1 MAISLASDTIW
12 QQMAD
17 YIWAQVGG
25 SLSIKSSE
33 QGNYLHLPTGDAL
46 ASILPLVLVEET
58 NAPGRVLPGFDAVEL
73 VHRVRIHYIRMIS
86 DTEIRD
92 RVTRTGRD
100 AIAALYCQKPFEG
113 ATALPGVTLPS
124 RCNVWKKNVTGLHL
138 LETFTEMELNIGH
151 GVVDLDVTVHYYDT

>member
-12 QQMAD
+12 QQMAE
-17 YIWAQVGG
+17 YIWAQVGV
-25 SLSIKSSE
+25 SLGLKSSE

-58 NAPGRVLPGFDAVEL
+58 QAPGRVLPGFDGVEL
-73 VHRVRIHYIRMIS
+73 VHRVRIHCIRMIS

-92 RVTRTGRD
+92 RVTRTDRD

-113 ATALPGVTLPS
+113 PTSLPGVTMPT
-124 RCNVWKKNVTGLHL
+124 RANVWAKNVVGLHL
-138 LETFTEMELNIGH
+138 LDTFTEMELNIGH
-151 GVVDLDVTVHYYDT
+151 GAIDLDVTVHYYH